1 MTTDKAT
8 QERLTVNLN
17 EAILDNGGVEC
28 EQVPEIFFPEDFRAK
43 SKGQDLE
50 MAKLAEQTAR
60 EICLRCP
67 VMAKCLQVGMFEDY
81 GIWGGSTAEQRKR
94 IRKQAEF

>member
-1 MTTDKAT
+1 
-8 QERLTVNLN
+8 
-17 EAILDNGGVEC
+17 
-28 EQVPEIFFPEDFRAK
+28 VPEIFFPEDFRAK

-94 IRKQAEF
+94 IKKQAEL